1 MKKTIL
7 AIFLLSALT
16 LAEQGSGKMQRGM
29 GKGNQ
34 KSFEA
39 RKAKILA
46 QMEENYTSRVTCVKA
61 SKNREDMKQ
70 CKKQEKEKM
79 KQQREKMKQQ
89 REKSRSQRMGNK

>member
-7 AIFLLSALT
+7 AIFFLST
-16 LAEQGSGKMQRGM
+16 LAFAEQGAGNTQKGMGQGKGM

-46 QMEENYTSRVTCVKA
+46 NMEENYTSRVTCVKA
-61 SKNREDMKQ
+61 AKNKEDMQQCRKQ
-70 CKKQEKEKM
+70 A
-79 KQQREKMKQQ
+79 REKMKQQ
-89 REKSRSQRMGNK
+89 REKFRSQRGGNK